1 MRCTKQLAEAKTRK
15 ASFFRTLLIALTVT
29 VVMLYLSIPALAQTK
44 YVITD
49 GDNVIVCMS
58 TSSDPQ
64 EVIRQAGLELGESDT
79 YTTQTNGSISEIHIT
94 RVQMIS
100 VQVGEE
106 MNVVGS
112 YGGTVADVLASLNI
126 SLLPD
131 DELSCALDSETYD
144 GMTIRI
150 TRRKTETIEY
160 EEVIPHEVHVFEDE
174 ALAPGEEIVM
184 VQGADG
190 LTRCKAQVTFEN
202 GVETDRLILS
212 EEVIS
217 APTASVVLRG
227 IDRSLKTQEYSGQ
240 DTYRQSHTSQRTQ
253 WNEGEILQGPAYVP
267 NTAYVYTKMICGTA
281 TAYYCTPDEP
291 GITATGTKVH
301 VGTVA
306 VDPTVIPLGSKL
318 YIITPGGDRIYGYAV
333 AEDTGG
339 AIKGTIIDLYMNTYE
354 ECVEWGRRNVIIYIL
369 E

>member
-1 MRCTKQLAEAKTRK
+1 MRYLKQIATAKSRK
-15 ASFFRTLLIALTVT
+15 ASILRTLLVALTVT
-29 VVMLYLSIPALAQTK
+29 AVMLYLSIPALAQTK

-58 TSSDPQ
+58 SSSDPQ

-79 YTTQTNGSISEIHIT
+79 YTTYTADGVAEIHIT

-100 VQVGEE
+100 VEVGTE

-126 SLLPD
+126 TLQPD
-131 DELSCALDSETYD
+131 DELSCSLDSETYD
-144 GMTIRI
+144 GMIIRI
-150 TRRKTETIEY
+150 TRVQTDTIAY
-160 EEVIPHEVHVFEDE
+160 DEVIPHEVLIFEDE
-174 ALAPGEEIVM
+174 ALEPGEEVVM
-184 VQGADG
+184 VEGQDG
-190 LTRCKAQVTFEN
+190 LTHCKAQVTYEN
-202 GVETDRLILS
+202 GIEVDRLILS
-212 EEVIS
+212 EEVVT

-227 IDRSLKTQEYSGQ
+227 VDRSLKEQEYSGV

-267 NTAYVYTKMICGTA
+267 GTMYVYTKLICGTA

-318 YIITPGGDRIYGYAV
+318 YIITPGGEHIYGYAV

-354 ECVEWGRRNVIIYIL
+354 ECVQWGRRNVLIYIL